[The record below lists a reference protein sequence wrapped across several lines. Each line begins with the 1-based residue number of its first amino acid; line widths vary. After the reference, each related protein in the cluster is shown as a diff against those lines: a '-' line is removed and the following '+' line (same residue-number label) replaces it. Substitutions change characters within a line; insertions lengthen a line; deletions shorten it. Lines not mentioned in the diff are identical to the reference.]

1 MSKIKEELVN
11 NLTDQEMEE
20 RYGISAFEYVEYMEN
35 YKTQNDVDYTKEQF
49 ESQSKLTEQYWAAK
63 AEETMD
69 RINAYYDTRFCTADV
84 EAAVAEVIKDERII
98 AEVTHK
104 LNEIYLRR
112 QVMNIQLNN

>member
-1 MSKIKEELVN
+1 MSQQLSN
-11 NLTDQEMEE
+11 NTPINESGDE
-20 RYGISAFEYVEYMEN
+20 
-35 YKTQNDVDYTKEQF
+35 DY
-49 ESQSKLTEQYWAAK
+49 LYEQYLANEKLNEEYWQAK

-84 EAAVAEVIKDERII
+84 EAAVAEVTKDERII

>member
-1 MSKIKEELVN
+1 MSQQLSN
-11 NLTDQEMEE
+11 NTPINESGDE
-20 RYGISAFEYVEYMEN
+20 
-35 YKTQNDVDYTKEQF
+35 DYLYEQYIAN
-49 ESQSKLTEQYWAAK
+49 EKLNEQYWAAK

-84 EAAVAEVIKDERII
+84 EAAVAEVTKDERII

-112 QVMNIQLNN
+112 QVMDIQLNS

>member
-1 MSKIKEELVN
+1 MSKQLSN
-11 NLTDQEMEE
+11 NTPINESGDE
-20 RYGISAFEYVEYMEN
+20 
-35 YKTQNDVDYTKEQF
+35 DYLYEQYIAN
-49 ESQSKLTEQYWAAK
+49 EKLNEQYWEAK

-84 EAAVAEVIKDERII
+84 EAAVAEVTKDERII

-112 QVMNIQLNN
+112 QVMDIQLNS

>member
-1 MSKIKEELVN
+1 MSQQLSN
-11 NLTDQEMEE
+11 NTPINESGDE
-20 RYGISAFEYVEYMEN
+20 
-35 YKTQNDVDYTKEQF
+35 DY
-49 ESQSKLTEQYWAAK
+49 LYEQYLANEKLNEPYWEAK

-84 EAAVAEVIKDERII
+84 EAAVAEVTKDERII

>member
-1 MSKIKEELVN
+1 MSQQLSN
-11 NLTDQEMEE
+11 NTPINESGDE
-20 RYGISAFEYVEYMEN
+20 
-35 YKTQNDVDYTKEQF
+35 DYLYEQYLAN
-49 ESQSKLTEQYWAAK
+49 EKLNEQYWEAK

-84 EAAVAEVIKDERII
+84 EAAVAEVTKDERII

>member
-1 MSKIKEELVN
+1 MSQQLSN
-11 NLTDQEMEE
+11 NTPINESGDE
-20 RYGISAFEYVEYMEN
+20 
-35 YKTQNDVDYTKEQF
+35 DY
-49 ESQSKLTEQYWAAK
+49 LYEQYLANEKLNEEYWQAK

-84 EAAVAEVIKDERII
+84 ESAVAEVTKDERII

>member
-1 MSKIKEELVN
+1 MSQQLSN
-11 NLTDQEMEE
+11 NTPINESGDE
-20 RYGISAFEYVEYMEN
+20 
-35 YKTQNDVDYTKEQF
+35 DYLYEQYIAN
-49 ESQSKLTEQYWAAK
+49 EKLNEQYWEAK

-84 EAAVAEVIKDERII
+84 EAAVEEVTKDERII

>member
-1 MSKIKEELVN
+1 MSQQLSN
-11 NLTDQEMEE
+11 NTPINESGDE
-20 RYGISAFEYVEYMEN
+20 
-35 YKTQNDVDYTKEQF
+35 DYLYEQYIAN
-49 ESQSKLTEQYWAAK
+49 EKLNEQYWEAK

-84 EAAVAEVIKDERII
+84 ESAVAEVTKDERII

-112 QVMNIQLNN
+112 QVMNIQLNS

>member
-1 MSKIKEELVN
+1 MNQQLPTNTPINESGDEDYVYQQWLE
-11 NLTDQEMEE
+11 QEKM
-20 RYGISAFEYVEYMEN
+20 N
-35 YKTQNDVDYTKEQF
+35 
-49 ESQSKLTEQYWAAK
+49 ESYWAAK

-84 EAAVAEVIKDERII
+84 EAAVAEVTKDERII

>member
-1 MSKIKEELVN
+1 MSQQLSN
-11 NLTDQEMEE
+11 NTPINESGDE
-20 RYGISAFEYVEYMEN
+20 
-35 YKTQNDVDYTKEQF
+35 DYLYEQYLAN
-49 ESQSKLTEQYWAAK
+49 EKLNEQYWAAK

-84 EAAVAEVIKDERII
+84 EAAVAEVTKDERII

-112 QVMNIQLNN
+112 QVMNIQLNG

>member
-1 MSKIKEELVN
+1 MSQQLSN
-11 NLTDQEMEE
+11 NTPINESGDE
-20 RYGISAFEYVEYMEN
+20 
-35 YKTQNDVDYTKEQF
+35 DYLYEQYLAN
-49 ESQSKLTEQYWAAK
+49 EKLNEQYWEAK
-63 AEETMD
+63 AEETID

-84 EAAVAEVIKDERII
+84 EAAVAEVTKDERII

>member
-1 MSKIKEELVN
+1 MSQQLSN
-11 NLTDQEMEE
+11 NTPINESGDE
-20 RYGISAFEYVEYMEN
+20 
-35 YKTQNDVDYTKEQF
+35 DYLYEQYLAN
-49 ESQSKLTEQYWAAK
+49 EKLNEQYWEAK

-84 EAAVAEVIKDERII
+84 ESAVSEVTKDERII

>member
-1 MSKIKEELVN
+1 MSQQLSN
-11 NLTDQEMEE
+11 NTPINGSGDE
-20 RYGISAFEYVEYMEN
+20 
-35 YKTQNDVDYTKEQF
+35 DYLYEQYLAN
-49 ESQSKLTEQYWAAK
+49 EKLNEQYWTAK

-84 EAAVAEVIKDERII
+84 EAAVAEVTKDERII

-112 QVMNIQLNN
+112 QVMDIQLNS

>member
-1 MSKIKEELVN
+1 MSQQLSN
-11 NLTDQEMEE
+11 NTPINESGDE
-20 RYGISAFEYVEYMEN
+20 
-35 YKTQNDVDYTKEQF
+35 DYLYEQYLAN
-49 ESQSKLTEQYWAAK
+49 EKLNEQYWEAK

-84 EAAVAEVIKDERII
+84 EAAVAEVTKDERII

-112 QVMNIQLNN
+112 QVMDIQLNS

>member
-1 MSKIKEELVN
+1 MSQQLSN
-11 NLTDQEMEE
+11 NTPINESGDE
-20 RYGISAFEYVEYMEN
+20 
-35 YKTQNDVDYTKEQF
+35 DYLYEQYLAN
-49 ESQSKLTEQYWAAK
+49 EKLNEQYWEAK

-84 EAAVAEVIKDERII
+84 ESAVAEVTKDERII

>member
-1 MSKIKEELVN
+1 MSQQLSN
-11 NLTDQEMEE
+11 NTPINESGDE
-20 RYGISAFEYVEYMEN
+20 
-35 YKTQNDVDYTKEQF
+35 DYLYEQYIAN
-49 ESQSKLTEQYWAAK
+49 EKLNEQYWEAK

-84 EAAVAEVIKDERII
+84 EAAVAEVTKDERII

-112 QVMNIQLNN
+112 QVMNIQLNS